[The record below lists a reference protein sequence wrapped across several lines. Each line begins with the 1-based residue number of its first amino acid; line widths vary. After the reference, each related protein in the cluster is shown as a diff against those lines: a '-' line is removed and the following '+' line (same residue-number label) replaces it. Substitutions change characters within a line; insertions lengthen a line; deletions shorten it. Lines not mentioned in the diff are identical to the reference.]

1 MPWISGAIAAVGA
14 LAGGALQSS
23 AIGDASSASAAGS
36 AAAMAE
42 QRREYDLNA
51 ARQQPWLTT
60 GASALNRL
68 ASIYG
73 LDTFTFNQPGGAG
86 AAGAAGATG
95 PTANDQQALA
105 QIRSGLAAWGNQY
118 PGAADSI
125 IQLIDSGA
133 PLSQV
138 AGALQSARA
147 TTTNPVNTAILDPII
162 AQAQSAAAQSGAG
175 VTGTFAPG
183 TSGTVAAGQ
192 PGGAPDYSAFFA
204 SPDYQYRLKQS
215 LGAEAAQQAKLGLLD
230 SGDTRKGI
238 LARAGDLASGEFNNY
253 ANRLATLA
261 GIGQTTASNL
271 GAQGSTYAANIGNL
285 QQNQANNQAS
295 SYLAQGQNYAGLT
308 RGLAGLGGDIYQNLK
323 TPSAGGSGYYA
334 GGGSPDT
341 PPIYITPDVPGS
353 AAGGRGFFGS
363 FF

>member
-1 MPWISGAIAAVGA
+1 MGWIAAAIAAAGA
-14 LAGGALQSS
+14 IGGGILQSNAAS
-23 AIGDASSASAAGS
+23 DAQSASAAGS

-68 ASIYG
+68 ANIYG
-73 LDTFTFNQPGGAG
+73 LDTFTFNQPGGA
-86 AAGAAGATG
+86 AGTAGATG

-125 IQLIDSGA
+125 ISLIDSGA

-147 TTTNPVNTAILDPII
+147 TTTNPANTAILDPII

-204 SPDYQYRLKQS
+204 SPDYQYRLRQS
-215 LGAEAAQQAKLGLLD
+215 LGAETAQQAKLGLLD

-238 LARAGDLASGEFNNY
+238 LARAGDLASGEFNTY

-271 GAQGSTYAANIGNL
+271 GTQGSTYAANIGNL
-285 QQNQANNQAS
+285 QQNAANNQAS
-295 SYLAQGQNYAGLT
+295 SYLASGQNYANLT
-308 RGLAGLGGDIYQNLK
+308 NQLAGIGQSAFNTYQAANAPTYVNAGSL
-323 TPSAGGSGYYA
+323 PNNANVVNSAFQL
-334 GGGSPDT
+334 
-341 PPIYITPDVPGS
+341 PPVSIPRNAP
-353 AAGGRGFFGS
+353 AWA
-363 FF
+363 